1 MNNENFIV
9 RLDDTSA
16 IIDEENLYDSL
27 FKQYERVVLESL
39 ITSFGLDFLMGDKH
53 GGDVDTIHNVRQIG
67 SDDRMKYKNNSNATD
82 YDNRGEYNNPQY
94 HKDSRFR
101 NHKHSLRENYQN
113 TGEYIKDVYTGGDL
127 EYSKGSAVPKERQAT
142 VDHVVECEGIHNDRG
157 RLLAGI
163 NGIDL
168 ANDGSNFAS
177 TNKSLNS
184 SMGKWANQKNAKYKR
199 EHGCDAPLEEI
210 GIEAYLREYPNSPN
224 ANPEIVKMISDPQ
237 TQQRMRAQY
246 AKSRKA
252 YENQVAKAYYTSQ
265 KFYKDTAKAAGKLS
279 LKMGLRAA
287 LGIVFAELWF
297 AARDEVSKIKDYGA
311 ELFRAIGRG
320 ISKGLENSKKK
331 YKELWAKFLDG
342 AVAGVLSSL
351 VTTLTNIFF
360 TTAKN
365 VVRIIRQTW
374 ASLVEAA
381 KIMLFNPDC
390 LRFGERIRATTK
402 VLATGASVVA
412 GVMLT
417 ETINKTAF
425 GAIPYVGDIAATF
438 CGTLLTGL
446 MTCSLLYLLDRNEAI
461 NSFVSYLDK
470 LPTME
475 NYVAYAREQ
484 AIRLE
489 EHAAKIYDLSIEQFR
504 KETQAITNAVNRIRP
519 EMDDYTLLSE
529 LRLIYSELG
538 FNNPWGN
545 ENTFDYFMSSRK
557 GTLTFK

>member
-1 MNNENFIV
+1 MSNENFIV
-9 RLDDTSA
+9 RLDDTTA
-16 IIDEENLYDSL
+16 VIREENIYDSL

-67 SDDRMKYKNNSNATD
+67 SDERMDYKSAVNEKSYSERGKYETKAYHSDQRFSQKKSEARNRYNAT
-82 YDNRGEYNNPQY
+82 GELV
-94 HKDSRFR
+94 S
-101 NHKHSLRENYQN
+101 
-113 TGEYIKDVYTGGDL
+113 DVYTGEKL
-127 EYSKGSAVPKERQAT
+127 EYTKASAVSSDRRVEL
-142 VDHVVECEGIHNDRG
+142 DHVVECKAIHDDRG
-157 RLLAGI
+157 RVLAGL
-163 NGIDL
+163 NGVDL
-168 ANDGSNFAS
+168 ANDADNLAW
-177 TNKSLNS
+177 TNKSLNA
-184 SMGKWANQKNAKYKR
+184 SMGAWARHKNEKWKK
-199 EHGCDAPLEEI
+199 EHGYDAPLEI
-210 GIEAYLREYPNSPN
+210 VGMEAYLQEHPDID
-224 ANPEIVKMISDPQ
+224 PE
-237 TQQRMRAQY
+237 TAERMRTQY
-246 AKSRKA
+246 AKSRKS

-381 KIMLFNPDC
+381 KIMFFNPDC
-390 LRFGERIRATTK
+390 LRFGERVRATTK

-446 MTCSLLYLLDRNEAI
+446 MTCSLLYLLDRNETI

-470 LPTME
+470 LPTIE

-504 KETQAITNAVNRIRP
+504 KETQAITNAVKRIRP